1 MTNLPHS
8 SNPNATPPSTPQ
20 GETAT
25 TTPSSLPDPQALF
38 PIRTVSELTSVNAI
52 TLRAWERRYGL
63 IQPQRTEKGHRLYSM
78 QDVEFIRAVL
88 NVLKQGVSI
97 GRVRDY
103 LGTSRA
109 PRTPLADNTML
120 SEHTNQLSPMNV
132 GDNQENLW
140 GSYQAKIQ
148 QAISQFDNMSLD
160 RIYHDMVSQYPF
172 HLIGQEVLLPMLQ
185 RSAEKAA
192 GLLAVSA
199 EYHFFHHYLRSRI
212 SANYWKDNLEN
223 GQRQHSKRLVLAS
236 VSQEAGD
243 IPLLLLATDLV
254 TQGYHLIFLGDRVQA
269 DALPLALARANA
281 LGLILYQTEQASV
294 AVQQNPLQALVS
306 TLTVPI
312 FMLGMGMNERDSL
325 NDQNTSSTH
334 PLCHSLPIYCLPND
348 ANQAVQMIN
357 QHYAGR

>member
-1 MTNLPHS
+1 M
-8 SNPNATPPSTPQ
+8 
-20 GETAT
+20 
-25 TTPSSLPDPQALF
+25 PDPQALF

-88 NVLKQGVSI
+88 SVLKQGVSI

-103 LGTSRA
+103 LGTSRD
-109 PRTPLADNTML
+109 PRTPLAENTADNTMVP
-120 SEHTNQLSPMNV
+120 EQKTKLSPV
-132 GDNQENLW
+132 DIGDNQENLW
-140 GSYQAKIQ
+140 GNYQAKIQ
-148 QAISQFDNMSLD
+148 QAISQFDNTSLD

-223 GQRQHSKRLVLAS
+223 GQRQNSKRLVLAS

-254 TQGYHLIFLGDRVQA
+254 TQGYHLIFMGDQVQA

-281 LGLILYQTEQASV
+281 LGLILYQTEQAS
-294 AVQQNPLQALVS
+294 AAANQNPLQALVS
-306 TLTVPI
+306 TLTVPV
-312 FMLGMGMNERDSL
+312 FMLGMGMNDRDSTD
-325 NDQNTSSTH
+325 DQKTSSAPT
-334 PLCHSLPIYCLPND
+334 LCHSLPIYCLPSD

-357 QHYAGR
+357 QHYARL